1 MSDQGTSRNGRAEQ
15 VRLFPLQ
22 GTLLLPGT
30 FLPLNVFE
38 PRYRHLVEH
47 VMEDDRR
54 IGMIQPCP
62 PNEGSEPLAVIDSRC
77 PPLYGVGCVGEV
89 VECEPQPDGRYWIV
103 LRGDRRFRVVKE
115 LSPDAGGYRRVL
127 ADVSGFPDDAVE
139 LEKEVE
145 IGRLLAVAVRF
156 CAARELDFDIELLAA
171 LAPAQAVNALC
182 AAVPLEAAEKQALL
196 EAAEPES
203 RGDLLASLL
212 EMQLS
217 SPWEPP
223 APYAPP
229 TVN

>member
-1 MSDQGTSRNGRAEQ
+1 MSYQPTSRTDQGAQ

-38 PRYRHLVEH
+38 PRYRQLVEH
-47 VMEDDRR
+47 VMDDDRR
-54 IGMIQPCP
+54 IGMIQPYTP
-62 PNEGSEPLAVIDSRC
+62 GEAPLEVVDPRH

-89 VECEPQPDGRYWIV
+89 VECEPQADGRYWIV
-103 LRGDRRFRVVKE
+103 LRGERRFRVVEE
-115 LSPDAGGYRRVL
+115 LTPDVGGYRRVL
-127 ADVSGFPDDAVE
+127 ADVSGFPDDPLE

-145 IGRLLAVAVRF
+145 IGHLLAVAVRF
-156 CAARELDFDIELLAA
+156 CAARELEFDIELLAA

-182 AAVPLEAAEKQALL
+182 AAVPLTAAEKQALL

-203 RGDLLASLL
+203 RRDLLTTLL

-217 SPWEPP
+217 GPGQP
-223 APYAPP
+223 AASYAPP
-229 TVN
+229 TIN